1 MSDNNSKFVFEKK
14 NYVIMAIGFAIV
26 IIGFMLMAGGKSED
40 PNAFNPD
47 EIFSHRRITLAPLMV
62 LIGFAVV
69 GFGIMLKTKTDED
82 ATVST
87 DVIED

>member
-14 NYVIMAIGFAIV
+14 NYVMMAIGFAIV

-82 ATVST
+82 ATAST

>member
-82 ATVST
+82 ATAST

>member
-14 NYVIMAIGFAIV
+14 NYVMMAIGFAIV

>member
-1 MSDNNSKFVFEKK
+1 MSDNNSSFVFEKK
-14 NYVIMAIGFAIV
+14 NYVMMAIGFAIV

-47 EIFSHRRITLAPLMV
+47 EIFSPRRITLAPFTV

-69 GFGIMLKTKTDED
+69 GLGIMLKSKTED
-82 ATVST
+82 DTTVST

>member
-1 MSDNNSKFVFEKK
+1 MSDNNSNFVFEKK
-14 NYVIMAIGFAIV
+14 NYVMMAIGFAIV

-47 EIFSHRRITLAPLMV
+47 EIFSHRRITLAPFTV
-62 LIGFAVV
+62 LICFAVFV
-69 GFGIMLKTKTDED
+69 FGIMLKSKSDED
-82 ATVST
+82 TTVST

>member
-1 MSDNNSKFVFEKK
+1 MSNNNSNFVFEKK
-14 NYVIMAIGFAIV
+14 NYVMMAIGFAIV

-47 EIFSHRRITLAPLMV
+47 EIFSHRRITLAPFTV

-69 GFGIMLKTKTDED
+69 GFGIMLKSKSDED
-82 ATVST
+82 TTVST

>member
-14 NYVIMAIGFAIV
+14 NYVMMAIGFAIV

-69 GFGIMLKTKTDED
+69 GFGITLKTKTDED
-82 ATVST
+82 ATAST